1 MRKCAQLCV
10 DMDVSC
16 PVEDCR
22 QWIEYEE
29 DNNCTLI
36 AVEKNKD
43 MTLSE
48 VGKRLGVSLVR
59 IKHIE
64 DKAKIKM
71 KKRMRYNNIINT
83 F

>member
-1 MRKCAQLCV
+1 MRKCAELCV
-10 DMDVSC
+10 GLDVTC
-16 PVEDCR
+16 PNEDCR
-22 QWIEYEE
+22 QWINYEE

-43 MTLSE
+43 MTLQE

-64 DKAKIKM
+64 DKAKIRM
-71 KKRMRYNNIINT
+71 KKRMRYNNIIDT